1 MKYLYKTGIVVES
14 DVKLDS
20 AMFKPIGEKKELPDP
35 PKKKTAVKNQAR
47 KQTSSVKKQVT

>member
-1 MKYLYKTGIVVES
+1 MKYLYKTDIVVES

-20 AMFKPIGEKKELPDP
+20 TMFKPIEEEKEVSDS
-35 PKKKTAVKNQAR
+35 PKKKAMVKNQAR